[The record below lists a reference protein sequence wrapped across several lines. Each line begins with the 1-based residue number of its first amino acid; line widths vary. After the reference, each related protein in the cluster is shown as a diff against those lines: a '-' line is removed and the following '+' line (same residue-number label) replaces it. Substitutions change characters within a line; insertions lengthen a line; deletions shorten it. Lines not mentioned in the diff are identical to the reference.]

1 MLSKTTFSDR
11 KSLSYAR
18 VVLRYLTSLLAVSC
32 LAITF
37 LAWDAGGRTSY
48 EMIAV
53 IERNNLVPES
63 VPMKVIL
70 FWWVL
75 SPLAAVLVAARS
87 FIKLLQTKQA
97 LLFLVSVL
105 YFGTVFAL
113 SLVSKNAPGSTVW
126 VEIINYIAAL
136 GILTGAS
143 QILIKVR
150 N

>member
-1 MLSKTTFSDR
+1 
-11 KSLSYAR
+11 
-18 VVLRYLTSLLAVSC
+18 
-32 LAITF
+32 
-37 LAWDAGGRTSY
+37 
-48 EMIAV
+48 MIAV

-75 SPLAAVLVAARS
+75 SPLAAALVAARS

-143 QILIKVR
+143 QILIRSR